1 MGVLADKRDLA
12 ARSDNESPA
21 AAKADVEKGRYKA
34 ETVRHVFGSGVLIE
48 F

>member
-1 MGVLADKRDLA
+1 MGVLADERDLG
-12 ARSDNESPA
+12 ARGNNESPA

-34 ETVRHVFGSGVLIE
+34 ETVRHVFGSGILIE